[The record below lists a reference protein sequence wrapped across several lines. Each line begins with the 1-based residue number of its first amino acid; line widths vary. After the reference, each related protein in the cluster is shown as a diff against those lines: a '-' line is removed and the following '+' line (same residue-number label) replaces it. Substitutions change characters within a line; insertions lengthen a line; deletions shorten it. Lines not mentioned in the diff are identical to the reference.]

1 MAYGRRR
8 GDRGQPPVHRR
19 RARPVSAALVHQVA
33 WALYGPSNRAAIID
47 DWSVQRPAQDCR
59 RPKGERGVRSA
70 LNVIN
75 RIGHAVKDR
84 PSRRLAWVWKLNV
97 GGLDW
102 PMVCNRAAALHKP
115 SPVTMTGLSP
125 VMVTGLKG
133 YVQGQVD
140 LVAADHVAGSTTSA
154 AAPTEDQ
161 QQQRRDE
168 SRLDGLIGHLAVT
181 SGALDHPFNEDR
193 VREDLAA
200 GRTTVGNLQRQA
212 DELAPRLGRRG
223 ETRSSRR
230 PNQEDAEVI
239 RMSQWAEVRHLH
251 VVEDVPKK
259 EIARRLKL
267 DVKTVRRAIG
277 RPTPPV
283 HVSPPRPGTPARSPR
298 SLDQPPPPA
307 IDVDGRGERLAH
319 DRRRDPHRGGDVAGD
334 RAPPRRP
341 PLRGPGRRADR
352 ARQDQAI
359 RLVRS
364 VSSRPV
370 VSRSSAGEDPSR
382 HREHPSG
389 TEPCVVV
396 HDLDI
401 GRT

>member
-1 MAYGRRR
+1 MPARARLVAYGRRR

-33 WALYGPSNRAAIID
+33 WALYGRSNRAAIID
-47 DWSVQRPAQDCR
+47 DWSVQRLAQDCR

-75 RIGHAVKDR
+75 RIGLAVKDR

-102 PMVCNRAAALHKP
+102 PMVYNRAAALHKP
-115 SPVTMTGLSP
+115 SP

-181 SGALDHPFNEDR
+181 SRALDHPFNEDR

-212 DELAPRLGRRG
+212 DEL
-223 ETRSSRR
+223 R
-230 PNQEDAEVI
+230 PASADGA
-239 RMSQWAEVRHLH
+239 RH
-251 VVEDVPKK
+251 
-259 EIARRLKL
+259 
-267 DVKTVRRAIG
+267 G
-277 RPTPPV
+277 
-283 HVSPPRPGTPARSPR
+283 
-298 SLDQPPPPA
+298 
-307 IDVDGRGERLAH
+307 
-319 DRRRDPHRGGDVAGD
+319 
-334 RAPPRRP
+334 
-341 PLRGPGRRADR
+341 
-352 ARQDQAI
+352 
-359 RLVRS
+359 RLV
-364 VSSRPV
+364 
-370 VSRSSAGEDPSR
+370 D
-382 HREHPSG
+382 
-389 TEPCVVV
+389 
-396 HDLDI
+396 
-401 GRT
+401 RTRRTRR